1 MTLKD
6 IKPEDVEK
14 IGGLI
19 LGLASLG
26 MQLAN
31 VYNKY
36 KVDNPDLTLEQFVS
50 EVTRIQEIPTGWNKT
65 YPEDVVTG

>member
-50 EVTRIQEIPTGWNKT
+50 EVTRIQTIPTAWDKI
-65 YPEDVVTG
+65 YPEDEVTG

>member
-6 IKPEDVEK
+6 IKPEDIEK

-36 KVDNPDLTLEQFVS
+36 KVNNPDLTLEQFVS
-50 EVTRIQEIPTGWNKT
+50 EVTRIQGIPTDWNKV
-65 YPEDVVTG
+65 YSEDIG